1 MSPDEKGTDSFTE
14 KVTKLVEEAKLN
26 TQWRKQFME
35 WEREMAIKFRE
46 GKAEGIAEG
55 KAEGELLKAVEAA
68 VLLVK
73 KYKASPETAASDV
86 GAPLDKVL
94 EALEKTK

>member
-1 MSPDEKGTDSFTE
+1 
-14 KVTKLVEEAKLN
+14 
-26 TQWRKQFME
+26 ME

-55 KAEGELLKAVEAA
+55 KAEGKVEGQLLKAVEDA

-94 EALEKTK
+94 EALGETK

>member
-1 MSPDEKGTDSFTE
+1 
-14 KVTKLVEEAKLN
+14 
-26 TQWRKQFME
+26 ME

-46 GKAEGIAEG
+46 GKA
-55 KAEGELLKAVEAA
+55 KGELLKAVEDA

-73 KYKASPETAASDV
+73 KYKTSPETAASDV

-94 EALEKTK
+94 EILQQNNSVKV

>member
-1 MSPDEKGTDSFTE
+1 
-14 KVTKLVEEAKLN
+14 
-26 TQWRKQFME
+26 ME

-55 KAEGELLKAVEAA
+55 ELLKAVEDA
-68 VLLVK
+68 VLLVT
-73 KYKASPETAASDV
+73 KYNASPETAASDV

-94 EALEKTK
+94 EALKKTK